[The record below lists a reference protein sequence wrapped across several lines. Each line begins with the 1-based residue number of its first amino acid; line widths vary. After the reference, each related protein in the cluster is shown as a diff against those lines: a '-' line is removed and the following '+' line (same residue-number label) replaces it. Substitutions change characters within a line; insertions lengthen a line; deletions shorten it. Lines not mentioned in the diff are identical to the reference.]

1 MQIDLLIFDCDGV
14 LINSE
19 PIASRTLAKALQDA
33 GAAITADEVLVRF
46 TGNSASAIRRICT
59 EELGIAD
66 LDTVFEAWHL
76 DIYPEFARS
85 LEPMPGI
92 EKLVHALPHR
102 KCVASNSSTDRLS
115 KSLGLLP
122 LWNAFAPSI
131 FSADMV
137 ARPKPAPDLFHLCA
151 ETLAVDAARCVVIDD
166 SAHGITGARA
176 AGMTAIGFVDPA
188 DPRPGRAKI
197 LAEAGAVFVA
207 TGADELQEALARLE
221 TPLSVEA

>member
-33 GAAITADEVLVRF
+33 GAEITADEVLVRF

-59 EELGIAD
+59 EELGVAD
-66 LDTVFEAWHL
+66 LEAVFEAWHL

-92 EKLVHALPHR
+92 ENLVRSLPHR
-102 KCVASNSSTDRLS
+102 KCVASNSSTDRLA

-122 LWNAFAPSI
+122 LWHAFAPSI

-137 ARPKPAPDLFHLCA
+137 ARPKPAPDLFHFCA
-151 ETLAVDAARCVVIDD
+151 ETLAVDPLHCVVIDD

-188 DPRPGRAKI
+188 DPRPHRAAI
-197 LAEAGAVFVA
+197 LKEAGAIFVA
-207 TGADELQEALARLE
+207 TGAEELTVALARLE
-221 TPLSVEA
+221 APLTIEA

>member
-33 GAAITADEVLVRF
+33 GAAITAEEVLVRF

-59 EELGIAD
+59 EELGIVD
-66 LDTVFEAWHL
+66 LDEVFDAWHL

-122 LWNAFAPSI
+122 LWHAFAPSI

-137 ARPKPAPDLFHLCA
+137 VRPKPAPDLFHLCA
-151 ETLAVDAARCVVIDD
+151 EALAADPARCVVIDD
-166 SAHGITGARA
+166 SAHGITGAIA
-176 AGMTAIGFVDPA
+176 AGMMAVGFVDPA

-207 TGADELQEALARLE
+207 TGAEELAEALARLE
-221 TPLSVEA
+221 APLSVDA